1 MIHPRQ
7 SMILTSCCT
16 RSYRVLPS
24 REGGYHWAGK
34 QFISSLSPATQY
46 RARVTAENKAGWSPH
61 ITHWNFATLGA
72 SPLSDSVTAAAPS
85 PAPASLALLGPLLLL
100 LHLTRRI

>member
-1 MIHPRQ
+1 
-7 SMILTSCCT
+7 MILTSYCA

-46 RARVTAENKAGWSPH
+46 RARVTAENSAGWSPH

-72 SPLSDSVTAAAPS
+72 RPVSDPVTGAAS
-85 PAPASLALLGPLLLL
+85 HLIPASLLSLLLPLAIL
-100 LHLTRRI
+100 LHVSRRI

>member
-1 MIHPRQ
+1 MF
-7 SMILTSCCT
+7 
-16 RSYRVLPS
+16 RSFKVVPS

-46 RARVTAENKAGWSPH
+46 RARVTAENTAGWSPH

-72 SPLSDSVTAAAPS
+72 SPVSDTVTAAAP
-85 PAPASLALLGPLLLL
+85 PAAPASLALLGPLVLL

>member
-1 MIHPRQ
+1 M
-7 SMILTSCCT
+7 
-16 RSYRVLPS
+16 PS

-46 RARVTAENKAGWSPH
+46 RARVTAENSAGWSPH

-72 SPLSDSVTAAAPS
+72 RPVSDPVTGA
-85 PAPASLALLGPLLLL
+85 ASLLITPTILSLLAPLGILILLS
-100 LHLTRRI
+100 RRI

>member
-1 MIHPRQ
+1 M
-7 SMILTSCCT
+7 
-16 RSYRVLPS
+16 PS

-72 SPLSDSVTAAAPS
+72 RPVSDPVTGA
-85 PAPASLALLGPLLLL
+85 ASLLITPTILSLLVPLGILLLL
-100 LHLTRRI
+100 SRRI